1 MSDEQAREELPDEI
15 GMRAYSAL
23 QSHRILTIGDLVK
36 HTRNDLAKIRGLGHK
51 SLRRIEDVLHA
62 RGLRLL
68 GGGEQLAVEVDALK
82 ADNARLRA
90 LIKDKEYAHVGGE
103 YDEGDGYRAQY
114 DECPWCGGDAVKRHA
129 DDCPAFTP
137 EGEVK

>member
-1 MSDEQAREELPDEI
+1 MSDERAWKTAVVVMRGQVDEL
-15 GMRAYSAL
+15 R
-23 QSHRILTIGDLVK
+23 Q
-36 HTRNDLAKIRGLGHK
+36 
-51 SLRRIEDVLHA
+51 
-62 RGLRLL
+62 
-68 GGGEQLAVEVDALK
+68 LK